1 VFSATCQWFLSDA
14 NVRAIKNSNSSDK
27 ELEFF
32 TLTGNLASQR
42 QQYTF
47 PVDYELT
54 LTQRIQHHWF
64 RKLAVHPD
72 C

>member
-1 VFSATCQWFLSDA
+1 MLRKSQHERNLLNHFKLVS
-14 NVRAIKNSNSSDK
+14 VRP
-27 ELEFF
+27 ELVEGLEFF

-47 PVDYELT
+47 PVDYEPT